1 VISGDSLEYSLLAK
15 WTDQLNVMSTDFI
28 TTLEIGVREGYS
40 SHVICE
46 TIKQPHV
53 HIGIDPYG
61 DIDYKHIDQKEGF
74 VAYWIDDNKQPIK
87 NPDGSFKRPTYPNSM
102 KETFNKN
109 FAHHQKTVLFQLED
123 TEYMNAFGNGV
134 PIYYNGKKKL
144 VNQYD
149 LVFFDGPHTTEAV
162 MREATW
168 FANRSRKGTRF
179 IFDDIDTYRIDLI
192 AESLTF
198 DGFKTIEKGKTKI
211 CLERQK

>member
-1 VISGDSLEYSLLAK
+1 MISGDSLEYSLLAK
-15 WTDQLNVMSTDFI
+15 WTDQLNVISTDFI

-46 TIKQPHV
+46 NIKGAHV
-53 HIGIDPYG
+53 HIAVDPYR
-61 DIDYKHIDQKEGF
+61 DIDYKHVDDKEGF
-74 VAYWIDDNKQPIK
+74 ASYWIDENKQPIR

-109 FAHHQKTVLFQLED
+109 FEHHKKTVLFQLED

-144 VNQYD
+144 VNKYD

-162 MREATW
+162 MREAT
-168 FANRSRKGTRF
+168 
-179 IFDDIDTYRIDLI
+179 
-192 AESLTF
+192 
-198 DGFKTIEKGKTKI
+198 
-211 CLERQK
+211 